1 MYKMKKRNLII
12 LIVCICLVSVVFS
25 KAWAFGKK
33 EYHIEAGHEALIN
46 HPEFVSIEYINT
58 NEHDMGVYYIVNLTD
73 GRKIEFNYIDTNTG
87 GGIFGGVE
95 AIGNYRFFG
104 VSAYKNDNPQ
114 YWEDFFGKYYK
125 HYGNYASFFDSYSQE
140 WRQMYNGLV
149 ISFYN
154 LSMLLGI
161 KIETMTDA
169 INNYDKIVQLAQI
182 LAREQYLTK
191 IKEIPHHGNFDVL
204 FDTEV
209 QNRLPQH
216 FVNSEN
222 RKGFVY
228 VVMIENY
235 GDWEWDEKIPAD
247 KLKKYLGLE

>member
-1 MYKMKKRNLII
+1 MKKQNLII
-12 LIVCICLVSVVFS
+12 LIVFICLVSVVFS

-33 EYHIEAGHEALIN
+33 EYHIDAGHEALIN

-114 YWEDFFGKYYK
+114 YWEEFFGKYYK

-169 INNYDKIVQLAQI
+169 IDNYDKIIQLAQT
-182 LAREQYLTK
+182 LAREQYFGNF
-191 IKEIPHHGNFDVL
+191 KEIKDRDAFSNIFDAELQEKFPHCFI
-204 FDTEV
+204 
-209 QNRLPQH
+209 
-216 FVNSEN
+216 NSEN

-235 GDWEWDEKIPAD
+235 GNGEWNEKIPED
-247 KLKKYLGLE
+247 RLKKYLGLE